1 MLTRSQTVL
10 VNNYFEDNGLPMVL
24 RNGTTV
30 PRASAGPNV
39 STSAT
44 SGPGAVRTR
53 SQTKVLDQIQAQHD
67 AVSRVDIDFDEA
79 SRAWTKNKRSTGHG
93 TYAYTH

>member
-10 VNNYFEDNGLPMVL
+10 VNNFFEDNGLPMVL

-30 PRASAGPNV
+30 PRASTGTGPNV
-39 STSAT
+39 SASAT
-44 SGPGAVRTR
+44 SGAVCTR
-53 SQTKVLDQIQAQHD
+53 SQTKVLDQIRAQHE

-79 SRAWTKNKRSTGHG
+79 SRAWTKNKRATGHG

>member
-10 VNNYFEDNGLPMVL
+10 VNNFFEDNGLPMVL

-30 PRASAGPNV
+30 PRSSAGA
-39 STSAT
+39 TASAT
-44 SGPGAVRTR
+44 SGSGAVRTR
-53 SQTKVLDQIQAQHD
+53 SQTKVLDQIRAQHE

-79 SRAWTKNKRSTGHG
+79 SRAWTKNKRATGHG

>member
-44 SGPGAVRTR
+44 SGAVRTR

-79 SRAWTKNKRSTGHG
+79 SRAWTKNKRATGHG

>member
-30 PRASAGPNV
+30 PRSSAGSHRSD
-39 STSAT
+39 STSLTCAN
-44 SGPGAVRTR
+44 VRTR

-79 SRAWTKNKRSTGHG
+79 SRAWTKNKRATGHG